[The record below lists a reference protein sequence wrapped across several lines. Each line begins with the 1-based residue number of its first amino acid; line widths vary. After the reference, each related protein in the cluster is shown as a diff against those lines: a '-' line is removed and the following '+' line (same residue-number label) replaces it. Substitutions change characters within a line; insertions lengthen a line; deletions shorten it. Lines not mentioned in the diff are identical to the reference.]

1 MVAAGFGMSRDGI
14 EDDAISDTMRET
26 ARDTTCDTTRD
37 SVRTGR
43 GAEEYLARPVR

>member
-14 EDDAISDTMRET
+14 EDDATSDTMEH
-26 ARDTTCDTTRD
+26 TTRD

-43 GAEEYLARPVR
+43 GAEEYRVGPVR

>member
-14 EDDAISDTMRET
+14 EDDATSDTHT
-26 ARDTTCDTTRD
+26 SNTIRD

-43 GAEEYLARPVR
+43 GAEEYRVGPVR

>member
-14 EDDAISDTMRET
+14 EDDATSDTKRNT
-26 ARDTTCDTTRD
+26 FPD

-43 GAEEYLARPVR
+43 GAEEEYRVGPVR